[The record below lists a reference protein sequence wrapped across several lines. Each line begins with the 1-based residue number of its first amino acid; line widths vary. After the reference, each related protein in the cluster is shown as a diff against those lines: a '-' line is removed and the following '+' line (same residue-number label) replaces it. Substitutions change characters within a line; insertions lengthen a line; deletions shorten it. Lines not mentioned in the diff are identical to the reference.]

1 MYFLILIAKIAQ
13 HFVINIKIIKY
24 FTFYFVLRLRNPLC
38 ILHVKHIF
46 SGPAVLQAVNSY
58 MGLVSSM
65 MVSLAMECCFG
76 INFGFVSFLAWFLHS
91 GGHMVVAYSDL
102 IWYFCSY

>member
-58 MGLVSSM
+58 TGLVSSM
-65 MVSLAMECCFG
+65 MVSLAMEWLFWHQLWFCFFFGLVFALRRTHGCC
-76 INFGFVSFLAWFLHS
+76 LLRL
-91 GGHMVVAYSDL
+91 DL
-102 IWYFCSY
+102 VLL